1 MLLTSNVVDVVL
13 LLLETQYW
21 YWTVLWLVCSMKVW
35 KQINLNS
42 HNKKRYW
49 YLYSLW
55 KYSIK
60 HLYVV
65 LKSESSC
72 SSPYC
77 IYYFNETFGATPKP
91 LHWPYP
97 KVTTCAFACSPIM
110 LTPPTHFAASVLGL
124 CSLSAA
130 SSTLK
135 SHSHSCPPCLPVAPF
150 FFFFVNI
157 YEAFSDTSLTL
168 TCSAVCRGGDH
179 VHVWQATEERGGE
192 ERRGSRWRAHAPL
205 FLPACIF
212 SQ

>member
-77 IYYFNETFGATPKP
+77 IYYWNETFGATPKP

-110 LTPPTHFAASVLGL
+110 LTPPDSL
-124 CSLSAA
+124 CCICSGSLLPFRSFIHIKVSQSQL
-130 SSTLK
+130 SS
-135 SHSHSCPPCLPVAPF
+135 LPAGGSIF
-150 FFFFVNI
+150 FF
-157 YEAFSDTSLTL
+157 
-168 TCSAVCRGGDH
+168 C
-179 VHVWQATEERGGE
+179 
-192 ERRGSRWRAHAPL
+192 
-205 FLPACIF
+205 
-212 SQ
+212 